1 MSAPRRH
8 MKLRHGVSATVQRP
22 GQEYAPAPF
31 APYVPAPGVA
41 PASALAM
48 DSAEQTVYAWAT
60 QASIAYGEGQAFL
73 GYPYLTQLAQRP
85 EFRQI
90 SSIWAKEMTRRWIKV
105 TSAGGEADEQ
115 KIKAIEEVMRKLRVR
130 NAFRDATMLD
140 GFFGRAHIF
149 IDLGP
154 TKPGELETPL
164 TLDPRKIRRG
174 SLRGFRV
181 VEPAWVYP
189 NAYNTADP
197 LDENY
202 YRPRDWFVM
211 GNRVN
216 RTRLMTLV
224 SQPVP
229 DLLKPSYSFGGLSR
243 TQQAMPYVD
252 NWIRTRE
259 SVSNLL
265 HSFSKTILKTNMAAV
280 LSGGGAD
287 ALIERAKLYAAT
299 RDNRDLI
306 MVDMTDEDI
315 VDVSTPLGS
324 LDALQAQSQ
333 EQMASI
339 AGIPLVVLL
348 GITPSGLNASSDGE
362 IKTFYAA
369 VKAAQED
376 LFTDPLN
383 VVLSVIQLSLFG
395 AVDPD
400 IGFEYLPLWEDDDT
414 ARAAIQKTKSE
425 IDTTYIDAGVISPE
439 EVRERLANDPASPY
453 AGLDLSD
460 PPPQPPE
467 PDVPDDAEED
477 GPPAQDAEFRESDHP
492 RADNGQFGEGAGT
505 TEQSEPEEGKSTVAV
520 TLKKKRANNFE
531 IESNGARVG
540 HVTVNPHGDAF
551 FIDRIELDPKFQGQR
566 IGSTTYNALEKGLGA
581 TLVPSPLGLSDS
593 ATALWKKRLAK
604 MDAEKA
610 TALLD
615 RAWGIGKGYG
625 LKDEHLQNRLGPLVS
640 GYAGPAARQAQDA
653 EWDESKHKRADNGQ
667 FGSGGGGSSKGKP
680 KRDPAPAASEETPE
694 ATAARE
700 AAEKAE
706 KKRIEAERRAKVR
719 EAHAGPGFDRTDAYI
734 DPADFNA
741 ADFARLHDK
750 FDVTEADI
758 INGFPDDTSERIK
771 DVESRIAAR
780 APTNHEHKQA
790 DGSWTPERQALH
802 KSIIDEFFT
811 REKVDAA
818 RPADGKAPTFTVLGG
833 RGGSGKSWFEGHVY
847 DPGRAI
853 VLDPDHIKA
862 KLPEFEGWNAAQVHE
877 ESSEIADEITR
888 IAQENGL
895 NLVHDAT
902 MKSPDKAKALV
913 QGFKDRGY
921 RVEAHYMHLPRQE
934 AAKRAVG
941 RFLNPESGRYVPP
954 SIVLGNTENEKSFEG
969 VKDLVDA
976 WSFRDNNV
984 PKDTPPILISE
995 SRP

>member
-1 MSAPRRH
+1 MSAARPRRQ
-8 MKLRHGVSATVQRP
+8 MKLRPGVAHSVQRP
-22 GQEYAPAPF
+22 GQEMTSF

-41 PASALAM
+41 PKSALAL

-60 QASIAYGEGQAFL
+60 QASLAYGEGLAFL

-90 SSIWAKEMTRRWIKV
+90 STIWAKEMTRRWIKI
-105 TSAGGEADEQ
+105 TSAGGTADEE
-115 KIKAIEEVMRKLRVR
+115 KIKIIEAAMRKFRIRDAFR
-130 NAFRDATMLD
+130 NATLLD
-140 GFFGRAHIF
+140 GFFGRSHVF

-154 TKPGELETPL
+154 CKAGELETPL
-164 TLDPRKIRRG
+164 VLDPRKIRPDSFRG
-174 SLRGFRV
+174 LRV

-189 NAYNTADP
+189 NAYNTAQP

-211 GNRVN
+211 GDRVH
-216 RTRLMTLV
+216 RSRLMTFV

-252 NWIRTRE
+252 NWIRTRQ
-259 SVSNLL
+259 SVSDLL
-265 HSFSKTILKTNMAAV
+265 HSFSKTILKTNMSAI
-280 LSGGGAD
+280 LQGGGAD
-287 ALIERAKLYAAT
+287 ALNERAALYAAT
-299 RDNRDLI
+299 RDNKDLI

-315 VDVSTPLGS
+315 VDVSTPLGT
-324 LDALQAQSQ
+324 LDKLQAQSQ
-333 EQMASI
+333 EQMSSI

-383 VVLSVIQLSLFG
+383 VVLAVLQLSLFG
-395 AVDPD
+395 SVDPN

-414 ARAAIQKTKSE
+414 ARAGVQKTMSE
-425 IDTTYIDAGVISPE
+425 IDTTYLDAGVVSPE
-439 EVRERLANDPASPY
+439 EVRERLANDPESPY
-453 AGLDLSD
+453 SGLDLSA
-460 PPPQPPE
+460 PPPEPPE
-467 PDVPDDAEED
+467 PDVPDDGSEL
-477 GPPAQDAEFRESDHP
+477 PAQDSEFRESDHP
-492 RADNGQFGEGAGT
+492 RADNGQFGEGGG
-505 TEQSEPEEGKSTVAV
+505 SYVAPPFE
-520 TLKKKRANNFE
+520 RAENASAISRE
-531 IESNGARVG
+531 IEDYLVDNDGAENTAPIKTIPFENLKTLQTLNTKSKVSG
-540 HVTVNPHGDAF
+540 
-551 FIDRIELDPKFQGQR
+551 I
-566 IGSTTYNALEKGLGA
+566 LEKGMPDGDDGLPIVAVKDGVSYLFDGNHRAHAGMLSGA
-581 TLVPSPLGLSDS
+581 KGIRARVIDLTS
-593 ATALWKKRLAK
+593 LAK
-604 MDAEKA
+604 
-610 TALLD
+610 
-615 RAWGIGKGYG
+615 
-625 LKDEHLQNRLGPLVS
+625 
-640 GYAGPAARQAQDA
+640 DA

-667 FGSGGGGSSKGKP
+667 FGSGGGGSSKSKP
-680 KRDPAPAASEETPE
+680 KRDPKPAASEEGPE
-694 ATAARE
+694 AKAARE

-706 KKRIEAERRAKVR
+706 KKRIEAERRAEVR
-719 EAHAGPGFDRTDAYI
+719 KAHAGPGFNRTDAFTP
-734 DPADFNA
+734 PADFNA
-741 ADFARLHDK
+741 AEFARLHDK
-750 FDVTEADI
+750 FDVTESDI
-758 INGFPDDTSERIK
+758 INGFPNDTSERIK

-811 REKVDAA
+811 QEKVDAA
-818 RPADGKAPTFTVLGG
+818 RPTDGEAPTFTVLGG

-847 DPGRAI
+847 DPDRAV
-853 VLDPDHIKA
+853 VLDPDKIKA

-902 MKSPDKAKALV
+902 MKSPGKAKALV

-941 RFLNPESGRYVPP
+941 RFLNPKSGRYVPP

-969 VKDLVDA
+969 VKGLVDA

-984 PKDTPPILISE
+984 PENTPPILISE

>member
-1 MSAPRRH
+1 VSAVRPRRQ
-8 MKLRHGVSATVQRP
+8 MKLRPGVAREIQRP
-22 GQEYAPAPF
+22 GQEFDAF

-41 PASALAM
+41 PKTAPSLAM
-48 DSAEQTVYAWAT
+48 DSTVYAWAT
-60 QASIAYGEGQAFL
+60 QASLAYGEGLTFL

-90 SSIWAKEMTRRWIKV
+90 STIWAKEMTRRWIKI
-105 TSAGGEADEQ
+105 TSAGGEADEE
-115 KIKAIEEVMRKLRVR
+115 KIKAIEAEMRKLRVR
-130 NAFRDATMLD
+130 DVFRNASLVD

-154 TKPGELETPL
+154 AKPGELETPL
-164 TLDPRKIRRG
+164 VLDPRKIRPGSFRG
-174 SLRGFRV
+174 LRV
-181 VEPAWVYP
+181 VEPTWVYP
-189 NAYNTADP
+189 NAYNTANP

-202 YRPRDWFVM
+202 YKPRDWFVM
-211 GNRVN
+211 GDRVH
-216 RTRLMTLV
+216 RSRLMTLV

-252 NWIRTRE
+252 NWVRTRQ
-259 SVSNLL
+259 SVSDLL
-265 HSFSKTILKTNMAAV
+265 HSFSKTILKTNMSAV
-280 LSGGGAD
+280 LQGGGAD
-287 ALIERAKLYAAT
+287 ALNERASLYAAT
-299 RDNRDLI
+299 RDNKDLI
-306 MVDMTDEDI
+306 MVDMTEEDI

-324 LDALQAQSQ
+324 LDKLQAQSQ

-383 VVLSVIQLSLFG
+383 VVLAVLQLSLFG
-395 AVDPD
+395 SVDPNV
-400 IGFEYLPLWEDDDT
+400 GFEYLPLWEEDDT
-414 ARAAIQKTKSE
+414 ARAGVQKTMSE
-425 IDTTYIDAGVISPE
+425 IDTSYLDAGVLSPE
-439 EVRERLANDPASPY
+439 EVRERLANDPESPY
-453 AGLDLSD
+453 AGLDLSA
-460 PPPQPPE
+460 PPPEPPE

-477 GPPAQDAEFRESDHP
+477 EPP
-492 RADNGQFGEGAGT
+492 
-505 TEQSEPEEGKSTVAV
+505 
-520 TLKKKRANNFE
+520 
-531 IESNGARVG
+531 
-540 HVTVNPHGDAF
+540 
-551 FIDRIELDPKFQGQR
+551 
-566 IGSTTYNALEKGLGA
+566 
-581 TLVPSPLGLSDS
+581 
-593 ATALWKKRLAK
+593 
-604 MDAEKA
+604 
-610 TALLD
+610 
-615 RAWGIGKGYG
+615 
-625 LKDEHLQNRLGPLVS
+625 
-640 GYAGPAARQAQDA
+640 AQDA
-653 EWDESKHKRADNGQ
+653 EWDEGKHKRADNGQ
-667 FGSGGGGSSKGKP
+667 FGSGGGGSN
-680 KRDPAPAASEETPE
+680 KRDPKPAASEP
-694 ATAARE
+694 AASEPAASEPAASEPADAE
-700 AAEKAE
+700 AAAKAE
-706 KKRIEAERRAKVR
+706 KKRLEAERRAKVR
-719 EAHAGPGFDRTDAYI
+719 EAHAGPGFDRTDAFTA
-734 DPADFNA
+734 PADFNA

-758 INGFPDDTSERIK
+758 INGFPDDTSEKLK
-771 DVESRIAAR
+771 DAESRIAAR

-818 RPADGKAPTFTVLGG
+818 RPEDGKAPTFTVLGG

-888 IAQENGL
+888 VAQENGL

-902 MKSPDKAKALV
+902 MKSPEKAKALV
-913 QGFKDRGY
+913 QGFKERGY

-941 RFLNPESGRYVPP
+941 RFLNPDSGRYVPP

-984 PKDTPPILISE
+984 PQNTPPVLISE